1 MIWVTPTPSQ
11 QSDSLDLAII
21 AIGYIHGKAWND
33 GVLLSGEI
41 MDQIFNEFFE
51 VQALSKR
58 LTPSQRLSVC
68 DNLKKGNSMLSL
80 LDILLN
86 VTKTREE
93 KK

>member
-1 MIWVTPTPSQ
+1 MIWVTPTPSR
-11 QSDSLDLAII
+11 QSDSLDRAII

-33 GVLLSGEI
+33 GVLLSDEI
-41 MDQIFNEFFE
+41 MDQIYNEFFE

-58 LTPSQRLSVC
+58 LTPSQRLAVC
-68 DNLKKGNSMLSL
+68 HDLENEKTGLSL

-86 VTKTREE
+86 VLDP